1 MTLASQGN
9 INLDFLRKKGDQPIT
24 VKALSKS
31 NWEVIHGISHHWL
44 LSQWQRIP
52 FPMAFLTSATDI
64 VARFLFPPAFPT
76 LATCSGDVSITIS
89 AHVVDVEQRH
99 YEISAKPLCFCW
111 GGTTTPK
118 VLSAPPHCFG
128 SVITSPRGNRIPCH
142 WESSQRGEMPWVTS
156 KFDLELNH
164 SSVLTPKP
172 SKNPHSISL
181 LIQKRIRKKL

>member
-1 MTLASQGN
+1 MTLASQGK

-24 VKALSKS
+24 VKAFSKS
-31 NWEVIHGISHHWL
+31 NWEVIHGISRHWL

-64 VARFLFPPAFPT
+64 VARFLFPPAFLT
-76 LATCSGDVSITIS
+76 LATRSGDVSITIS

-118 VLSAPPHCFG
+118 VLSTPPHCFG
-128 SVITSPRGNRIPCH
+128 SVITSPKGNKYTTNEKVAKEGKCH
-142 WESSQRGEMPWVTS
+142 GWLPKLIFSSIT
-156 KFDLELNH
+156 
-164 SSVLTPKP
+164 VLFWPPNPPKI
-172 SKNPHSISL
+172 H
-181 LIQKRIRKKL
+181 IRFPYLFKKQ